1 MASGFGVSME
11 VIGTS
16 CVEGMVGTYL
26 RRVSDIRDM
35 PIFGAFSGH
44 ARDVFETCSNC
55 VQEAFILQKC
65 QTSSILEAIDYEVQ
79 LTANAVLLNPSGAGG

>member
-16 CVEGMVGTYL
+16 CVEGMVVAYL

-44 ARDVFETCSNC
+44 ARDVFETCSSC
-55 VQEAFILQKC
+55 VQEMFI
-65 QTSSILEAIDYEVQ
+65 V
-79 LTANAVLLNPSGAGG
+79 SGPRARAAYGMTQF